1 MVFILEKYWTLYIWS
16 VLHRFLPTKRQNS
29 YDVFGGLF
37 LMAQAY
43 NIHIAYDGQCIIEG
57 YWIL

>member
-37 LMAQAY
+37 LMA
-43 NIHIAYDGQCIIEG
+43 YDGQCIIEG